1 MKLAAWLTGIVMAAA
16 TVAAAGFMLAQ
27 SGRLPGLDFG
37 PGQYYY
43 TDLPDWPRYF
53 SSAGIA
59 GAPPGW
65 VCYALFAAWGGLAY
79 WFWRLVERR
88 TLPVGDG
95 SARPGPASAAPLSPT
110 APSSAAPSTPAAP
123 FPLFLAPGATALVV
137 GAGRVAARKA
147 ETLRSF
153 GLAVATCAPDC
164 FAASAVADFTLVV
177 AATADAAVNRAV
189 YAACR
194 AARVPVNVVDDPA
207 LCSFYFGATARKG
220 PLTLAVSGG
229 GRCPVAAQLL
239 RDRAQPLL
247 TDRLAAAAERM
258 GREREAWKSRLPE
271 PGARAA
277 AMRKELERC

>member
-1 MKLAAWLTGIVMAAA
+1 MKLAAWLTGVVMAAA

-27 SGRLPGLDFG
+27 CGRLPGLDFG

-43 TDLPDWPRYF
+43 TDIPDWPRYF
-53 SSAGIA
+53 SSAGIV
-59 GAPPGW
+59 GSPPGW

-88 TLPVGDG
+88 TLPVSGG
-95 SARPGPASAAPLSPT
+95 SPLSVPPSAASLPSP
-110 APSSAAPSTPAAP
+110 APGQSAVP

-147 ETLRSF
+147 GTLRSF
-153 GLAVATCAPDC
+153 GLAVETCSPER
-164 FAASAVADFTLVV
+164 FEASAVGNFTLVV

-189 YAACR
+189 YDACR

-207 LCSFYFGATARKG
+207 LCSFYFGAVARKG

-239 RDRAQPLL
+239 RDRARALL
-247 TDRLAAAAERM
+247 TESLAAAAERM
-258 GREREAWKSRLPE
+258 GRERDAWKKRLPE
-271 PGARAA
+271 PEARAA
-277 AMRKELERC
+277 AMRKELEKC

>member
-1 MKLAAWLTGIVMAAA
+1 MKLAAWLTGVVMAAA
-16 TVAAAGFMLAQ
+16 TVAAVGFMLAQ
-27 SGRLPGLDFG
+27 CGRLPGLDFG

-43 TDLPDWPRYF
+43 TDIPDWPRYF

-59 GAPPGW
+59 GSPPGW

-88 TLPVGDG
+88 TLPVSGG
-95 SARPGPASAAPLSPT
+95 SPLSVPPSAASLPSP
-110 APSSAAPSTPAAP
+110 APGQSAAP

-147 ETLRSF
+147 DTLRSF
-153 GLAVATCAPDC
+153 GLAVETCSPER
-164 FAASAVADFTLVV
+164 FEASAVGNFTLVV

-189 YAACR
+189 YDACR

-207 LCSFYFGATARKG
+207 LCSFYFGAVARKG

-239 RDRAQPLL
+239 RDRARALL
-247 TDRLAAAAERM
+247 TESLAAAAERM
-258 GREREAWKSRLPE
+258 GRERDAWKKRLPE
-271 PGARAA
+271 PVARAA
-277 AMRKELERC
+277 AMRKELETC

>member
-1 MKLAAWLTGIVMAAA
+1 MKLAAWLTGVVMAAA
-16 TVAAAGFMLAQ
+16 TVAAVGFMLAQ
-27 SGRLPGLDFG
+27 CGRLPGLDFG

-43 TDLPDWPRYF
+43 TDIPDWPRYF

-59 GAPPGW
+59 GSPPGW

-88 TLPVGDG
+88 TLPAVGG
-95 SARPGPASAAPLSPT
+95 SARPSPT
-110 APSSAAPSTPAAP
+110 PAPGQSAAP

-147 ETLRSF
+147 DTLRSF
-153 GLAVATCAPDC
+153 GLAVETCSPER
-164 FAASAVADFTLVV
+164 FEASAVGNFTLVV

-189 YAACR
+189 YDACR
-194 AARVPVNVVDDPA
+194 AARVLVNVVDDPA
-207 LCSFYFGATARKG
+207 LCSFYFGAVARKG

-239 RDRAQPLL
+239 RDRARPLL
-247 TDRLAAAAERM
+247 TESLAAAAERM
-258 GREREAWKSRLPE
+258 GRERDAWKKRLPE
-271 PGARAA
+271 PEARAA
-277 AMRKELERC
+277 AMRKELEKC

>member
-1 MKLAAWLTGIVMAAA
+1 MKLAAWLTGVVMAAA

-27 SGRLPGLDFG
+27 CGRLPGLDFG

-43 TDLPDWPRYF
+43 TDIPDWPRYF

-59 GAPPGW
+59 GSPPGW

-88 TLPVGDG
+88 TLPVSGG
-95 SARPGPASAAPLSPT
+95 SPLSVPPSAASLP
-110 APSSAAPSTPAAP
+110 APAPGQSAAP

-153 GLAVATCAPDC
+153 GLAVETCSPER
-164 FAASAVADFTLVV
+164 FEASAVGNFTLVV

-189 YAACR
+189 YDACR

-207 LCSFYFGATARKG
+207 LCSFYFGAVARKG

-239 RDRAQPLL
+239 RDRARPLL
-247 TDRLAAAAERM
+247 TESLAAAAERM
-258 GREREAWKSRLPE
+258 GRERDAWKKRLPE
-271 PGARAA
+271 PEARAA
-277 AMRKELERC
+277 AMRKELEKC

>member
-1 MKLAAWLTGIVMAAA
+1 MKLAAWLTGVVMAAA
-16 TVAAAGFMLAQ
+16 TIAAAGFMLAQ
-27 SGRLPGLDFG
+27 CGRLPGLDFG

-43 TDLPDWPRYF
+43 TDIPDWPRYF

-59 GAPPGW
+59 GSPPGW

-88 TLPVGDG
+88 TLPVSGG
-95 SARPGPASAAPLSPT
+95 SPLSVPPSAASLP
-110 APSSAAPSTPAAP
+110 APAPGQSAAP

-147 ETLRSF
+147 DTLRSF
-153 GLAVATCAPDC
+153 GLAVETCSPERLE
-164 FAASAVADFTLVV
+164 ASAVGNFTLGV

-189 YAACR
+189 YDACR

-207 LCSFYFGATARKG
+207 LCSFYFGAVARKG

-239 RDRAQPLL
+239 RDRARALL
-247 TDRLAAAAERM
+247 TESLAAAAERM
-258 GREREAWKSRLPE
+258 GRERDAWKKRLPE
-271 PGARAA
+271 PEARAA
-277 AMRKELERC
+277 AIRKELEKC

>member
-1 MKLAAWLTGIVMAAA
+1 MKLAAWLTGVVMAAA
-16 TVAAAGFMLAQ
+16 TIAAVGFMLAQ
-27 SGRLPGLDFG
+27 CGRLPGLDFG

-43 TDLPDWPRYF
+43 TDIPNWPRYF

-59 GAPPGW
+59 GSPPGW

-88 TLPVGDG
+88 TLPVVGD
-95 SARPGPASAAPLSPT
+95 SARPVPLPAPGQS
-110 APSSAAPSTPAAP
+110 AAP

-147 ETLRSF
+147 GTLRSF
-153 GLAVATCAPDC
+153 GLAVETCSPER
-164 FAASAVADFTLVV
+164 FEASAVGNFTLVV

-189 YAACR
+189 YDACR

-207 LCSFYFGATARKG
+207 LCSFYFGAVARKG

-239 RDRAQPLL
+239 RDRARALL
-247 TDRLAAAAERM
+247 TESLAAAAERM
-258 GREREAWKSRLPE
+258 GRERDAWKRRLPE
-271 PGARAA
+271 PEARAA
-277 AMRKELERC
+277 AMRKELEKC

>member
-1 MKLAAWLTGIVMAAA
+1 MKLAAWLTGVIMAAA
-16 TVAAAGFMLAQ
+16 TVAAVGFMLAQ
-27 SGRLPGLDFG
+27 CGRLPGLDFG

-43 TDLPDWPRYF
+43 TDIPDWPRYF

-59 GAPPGW
+59 GSLPGW

-88 TLPVGDG
+88 TLPAVGG
-95 SARPGPASAAPLSPT
+95 SARPGQAPAPGQS
-110 APSSAAPSTPAAP
+110 AAP

-147 ETLRSF
+147 DTLRSF
-153 GLAVATCAPDC
+153 GLAVETCSPER
-164 FAASAVADFTLVV
+164 FEASAVGNFTLVV

-189 YAACR
+189 YDACR
-194 AARVPVNVVDDPA
+194 AARVLVNVVDDPA
-207 LCSFYFGATARKG
+207 LCSFYFGAVARKG

-239 RDRAQPLL
+239 RDRARALL
-247 TDRLAAAAERM
+247 TGSLAAAAERM
-258 GREREAWKSRLPE
+258 GRERDAWKKRLPE
-271 PGARAA
+271 PVERAA
-277 AMRKELERC
+277 AMRKELEKC